1 MRMYSSALVIK
12 WEFHLLHILPNTAHT
27 HGKKKKKRFTCHLL
41 LSHNTFIERQT
52 KGERKKRGGYGGRE
66 KGNKLREREREV
78 TATVWWSLTQEFSL
92 RSREAVE
99 DEADTQARL
108 CVQVPPRCP
117 ARFHPPSTPT
127 LPRQPRLLS
136 TNQGTG
142 GRRHSGDTS
151 KRFLGE
157 RLRADAG
164 TTQRSTE
171 ESRDGQL
178 EKRSPNGMEKRSLTR
193 TKHFILFTNQHYASR
208 ASKNPD
214 TFFSLPWANG
224 PLEYVN
230 KGDNLIKKIQ
240 SSSLREQS

>member
-1 MRMYSSALVIK
+1 MLHTQKDSPVI
-12 WEFHLLHILPNTAHT
+12 
-27 HGKKKKKRFTCHLL
+27 CY
-41 LSHNTFIERQT
+41 SHNTFIERQT
-52 KGERKKRGGYGGRE
+52 KGSERKEEDMEGERKEINWERGRV
-66 KGNKLREREREV
+66 REREV
-78 TATVWWSLTQEFSL
+78 IATVWWSLTQEFSL

-151 KRFLGE
+151 KRSLGE

>member
-1 MRMYSSALVIK
+1 M
-12 WEFHLLHILPNTAHT
+12 E
-27 HGKKKKKRFTCHLL
+27 
-41 LSHNTFIERQT
+41 
-52 KGERKKRGGYGGRE
+52 GERKEINWERG
-66 KGNKLREREREV
+66 REREREV

-151 KRFLGE
+151 KRSLGE

-178 EKRSPNGMEKRSLTR
+178 EKRSPNGMEKRSPTR

>member
-1 MRMYSSALVIK
+1 M
-12 WEFHLLHILPNTAHT
+12 E
-27 HGKKKKKRFTCHLL
+27 
-41 LSHNTFIERQT
+41 
-52 KGERKKRGGYGGRE
+52 
-66 KGNKLREREREV
+66 RERERGEINWESDGERERKGGHSDRV
-78 TATVWWSLTQEFSL
+78 MVDDTGVQTAVKGSSW
-92 RSREAVE
+92 RCSRHTGKA
-99 DEADTQARL
+99 L
-108 CVQVPPRCP
+108 C
-117 ARFHPPSTPT
+117 AGAPS
-127 LPRQPRLLS
+127 LPRSLS
-136 TNQGTG
+136 SPI
-142 GRRHSGDTS
+142 HSHIAPPAPPAIHQSGHRGAAAQWDTS
-151 KRFLGE
+151 KRSLGE

-178 EKRSPNGMEKRSLTR
+178 EKRSPNGMEKRSPTR
-193 TKHFILFTNQHYASR
+193 TKHFILFTNQHYASH

>member
-1 MRMYSSALVIK
+1 MEGEKKEIN
-12 WEFHLLHILPNTAHT
+12 WE
-27 HGKKKKKRFTCHLL
+27 R
-41 LSHNTFIERQT
+41 
-52 KGERKKRGGYGGRE
+52 
-66 KGNKLREREREV
+66 REREV
-78 TATVWWSLTQEFSL
+78 TATVWWSLTLEFSL

-99 DEADTQARL
+99 DEAGAQARL
-108 CVQVPPRCP
+108 CVQVPPCCP

-136 TNQGTG
+136 TNQGIG

-151 KRFLGE
+151 KRSLGE

-178 EKRSPNGMEKRSLTR
+178 EKKKKSPNGMEKRSPSR

-208 ASKNPD
+208 ASKKPRHIFL
-214 TFFSLPWANG
+214 TALSQWPPW
-224 PLEYVN
+224 VC
-230 KGDNLIKKIQ
+230 
-240 SSSLREQS
+240 EQGG